1 MHEAIQAITDELK
14 RLRASGVK
22 TVPVSEEALQTLRRA
37 VGGAGTQPLGAS
49 TRSGHSADEAARG
62 PVRPSPPQESLA
74 KATPPAATASRV
86 PTESPR
92 LPVAPPAFVLPA
104 GTKQERLEAL
114 KALVVNDAV
123 CRSQLRPGKQV
134 VLGSGDLDAE
144 LFLCGEAPGAEE
156 EVQGEPFVGPAGQ
169 KLSQILSAMGLPRE
183 KVYIGNLMNW
193 RPKLADQDGPE
204 QSGNRPPSDGEMA
217 YCLPFLRAQLEI
229 VKPKAIVALGGT
241 AAKGLLGPG
250 SFRQVG
256 EVRGRW
262 LAWEGVPLRVT
273 YHPSYLLRQ
282 DEMGRVAGMRA
293 KRAVWEDMLQVM
305 EKIGISISDKQR
317 GYFLKP

>member
-14 RLRASGVK
+14 RLRASGVR
-22 TVPVSEEALQTLRRA
+22 TVAVSEEALQSLRRA
-37 VGGAGTQPLGAS
+37 AGTGGRETVATPAVVPVPE
-49 TRSGHSADEAARG
+49 REAEV
-62 PVRPSPPQESLA
+62 PKTVRATPSPAAPALSPRSKVNPEI
-74 KATPPAATASRV
+74 PVIPAA
-86 PTESPR
+86 
-92 LPVAPPAFVLPA
+92 PPPFSLPA
-104 GTKQERLEAL
+104 GTKRERWDAL
-114 KALVVNDAV
+114 KAVIIGDAV
-123 CRSQLRPGKQV
+123 CKSQLRPGKQV
-134 VLGSGDLDAE
+134 VVGSGDLDAE

-156 EVQGEPFVGPAGQ
+156 EVQAEPFVGPAGQ
-169 KLSQILSAMGLPRE
+169 KLTQILTAMGLSRDR
-183 KVYIGNLMNW
+183 VYIGNLMNW
-193 RPKLADQDGPE
+193 RPRLADQEGPE
-204 QSGNRPPSDGEMA
+204 QSGNRPPSDTEMA

-229 VKPKAIVALGGT
+229 VKPKVIVALGGT

-282 DEMGRVAGMRA
+282 DEIGRVAGMRA
-293 KRAVWEDMLQVM
+293 KRAVWEDMLEVM
-305 EKIGISISDKQR
+305 EKLGLPVSDKQR